1 MSGAEDG
8 EWQLGGPNVRR
19 PDFGLKIWGYRI
31 AGVLMLSAAWEM
43 AADAG
48 VLNLLFFG
56 VPSGILQ
63 FAWNGL
69 FIERFLLVDT
79 YFTIQATLLA
89 FGLGSATGVLAG
101 LLFVAYPAVEEFFEP
116 FTAALN
122 ALPRI
127 ALAPLFLLWF
137 GLGLAFKVALGTSL
151 SFFILLSSTIAGAR
165 SVNPDHLV
173 LLRTLGANR
182 LQFFIIVVLPGA
194 VPTVFSGLRLGL
206 IYSLLGV
213 VTAELLASRA
223 GLGQRI
229 SFLAGTFN
237 TNGVFAVLLVLAV
250 IGGLLSGAMNFLER
264 WLLRW
269 R

>member
-1 MSGAEDG
+1 MAAPQYDPADNKRTEAP
-8 EWQLGGPNVRR
+8 LARR
-19 PDFGLKIWGYRI
+19 GLRIWVYR
-31 AGVLMLSAAWEM
+31 ASGVLVLGTAWEI
-43 AADAG
+43 AARAG
-48 VLNLLFFG
+48 WLNPLFWG
-56 VPSGILQ
+56 APSGIFV
-63 FAWNGL
+63 FAWNAL
-69 FIERFLLVDT
+69 FVDGFLFVDVYYT
-79 YFTIQATLLA
+79 LQATLLS
-89 FGLGSATGVLAG
+89 FVLGSASGVLAG
-101 LLFVAYPAVEEFFEP
+101 LLFVAYPTVEEFFEP
-116 FTAALN
+116 FVAALN

-165 SVNPDHLV
+165 SVNPDHSV
-173 LLRTLGANR
+173 LFRTLGADR
-182 LQFFIIVVLPGA
+182 LQFFSMVVLPGA
-194 VPTVFSGLRLGL
+194 VPTIFSGLRLGL

-237 TNGVFAVLLVLAV
+237 TNGVFAVLLVLAI
-250 IGGLLSGAMNFLER
+250 IGALLSGLMNVVER